1 MQNDAG
7 GVDNRSQTLEEA
19 FSKRL
24 LQNGFHLFG
33 ADIEAVIGAASNLSS
48 NGIEYLLDFGNHKF
62 AAGTLDPGYNGGA
75 EQKLIHRRD
84 LSKEVLLVGCVHGGI
99 STQRLQAVNVRG
111 YGMQL
116 ERVHSPEHANEL
128 RGMQTCINAK
138 QLLRHPKK
146 QPRIAQISLIQ
157 YCRDL

>member
-7 GVDNRSQTLEEA
+7 GIDNRSQTLKEA
-19 FSKRL
+19 FSKRVI
-24 LQNGFHLFG
+24 QDGFHLFG
-33 ADIEAVIGAASNLSS
+33 ADIDAGIGAASNLSS
-48 NGIEYLLDFGNHKF
+48 NGIEYLLDFGNHEF

-84 LSKEVLLVGCVHGGI
+84 LSKEVLLVGYIHGGI

-111 YGMQL
+111 CGMQL
-116 ERVHSPEHANEL
+116 ERIHSPGHANEL
-128 RGMQTCINAK
+128 RGMKTCIHAET
-138 QLLRHPKK
+138 LLPHQK

-157 YCRDL
+157 YYRNL